1 MTHNQGQEASLMEG
15 LKNDDFTNYDFLTK
29 ALIDETISPQSGE
42 IVDDYIQLGIGTV
55 VNCLLIVLYRPA

>member
-55 VNCLLIVLYRPA
+55 VNCLLIVLYPA

>member
-1 MTHNQGQEASLMEG
+1 MEG
-15 LKNDDFTNYDFLTK
+15 LKNNDFTNYDFLTK

-55 VNCLLIVLYRPA
+55 VNCLLIVLYPA

>member
-15 LKNDDFTNYDFLTK
+15 LKNDDFTNYDFITK

-55 VNCLLIVLYRPA
+55 VNCLLIILYPA